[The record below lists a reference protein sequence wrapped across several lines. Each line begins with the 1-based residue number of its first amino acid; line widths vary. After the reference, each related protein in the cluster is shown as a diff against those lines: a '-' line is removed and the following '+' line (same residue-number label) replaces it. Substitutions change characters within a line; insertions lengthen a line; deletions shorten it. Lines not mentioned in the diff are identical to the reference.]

1 MARKQVASST
11 RKRRVKPLATNRS
24 HKNVSRKY
32 TLFLTRSRSRSR
44 SRVRISQLADD
55 VFTLTNEARAAA
67 GLRPLKKLI
76 VTTTLPNGETLTTDQ
91 LSDIATLKARDMRD
105 NQYFDHTSPTYGS
118 PGEMLTE
125 FGVNWTA
132 YGENIAAGQRTP
144 EAVMQSWLNSPGHR
158 ANILNP
164 NFTYL
169 GVGYVPGNDQSE
181 FSTYWT
187 QLFVTL

>member
-11 RKRRVKPLATNRS
+11 RKRRVKPSAVNRART
-24 HKNVSRKY
+24 SRKY
-32 TLFLTRSRSRSR
+32 TLFLTRSRTR

-55 VFTLTNEARAAA
+55 VFTLINEARAAA
-67 GLRPLKKLI
+67 GLRPLRKLL

-105 NQYFDHTSPTYGS
+105 NNYFAHTSPTYGS